1 MFAHGGGTD
10 SEDVADLGVGLAAHN
25 PAQHLALPGA
35 SALIAGFVLVTG
47 HCFPFQFS
55 AFQGF
60 GIILFRCMRMLI
72 RKLFPVCVAAV
83 LVGCSN
89 GPVEYAADNSG
100 GVLHQISTDP
110 DEIFR
115 NKVDHEAELEA
126 RGVEPPVGNASWRD
140 YWIKMI
146 AYWTGTGAYGT
157 HQQVMA
163 YIVQQRRARGLP
175 AL

>member
-1 MFAHGGGTD
+1 
-10 SEDVADLGVGLAAHN
+10 
-25 PAQHLALPGA
+25 
-35 SALIAGFVLVTG
+35 
-47 HCFPFQFS
+47 
-55 AFQGF
+55 
-60 GIILFRCMRMLI
+60 MRMLI

-100 GVLHQISTDP
+100 GVLHQISTNP

>member
-1 MFAHGGGTD
+1 
-10 SEDVADLGVGLAAHN
+10 
-25 PAQHLALPGA
+25 
-35 SALIAGFVLVTG
+35 
-47 HCFPFQFS
+47 
-55 AFQGF
+55 
-60 GIILFRCMRMLI
+60 MRMLI
-72 RKLFPVCVAAV
+72 RKLFPVYVAAV

-100 GVLHQISTDP
+100 GVLHRISTDP

-126 RGVEPPVGNASWRD
+126 RGVEPPVGNASWHE

-157 HQQVMA
+157 HAQVAA

-175 AL
+175 PL

>member
-1 MFAHGGGTD
+1 MGEF
-10 SEDVADLGVGLAAHN
+10 SSKMILVLAA
-25 PAQHLALPGA
+25 G
-35 SALIAGFVLVTG
+35 VLLG
-47 HCFPFQFS
+47 S
-55 AFQGF
+55 
-60 GIILFRCMRMLI
+60 
-72 RKLFPVCVAAV
+72 
-83 LVGCSN
+83 CSN

-115 NKVDHEAELEA
+115 NKVNHEAELEA

-140 YWIKMI
+140 YWTKMI

-157 HQQVMA
+157 HAQVAA